1 MCGLVGFI
9 NNQNSY
15 GNPHAIISKMTER
28 LTHRGPDDGGV
39 WCNLE
44 DGIALGHRRLAILDL
59 SAHGHQ
65 PMHSHNDQ
73 YVIVYNGEI
82 YNYLELKKQ
91 LEKKNCFFSG
101 NSDTEVILTLVTE
114 YGLEATLQMI
124 SGMFAFA
131 LWDKKHKILHLARDR
146 LGEKPL
152 YYGLVNHSLVF
163 ASELKAIRA
172 YPDFQNN
179 LDRTSLAAFMQ
190 YGYVP
195 APQSIY
201 EHIYKLEPGTYLSL
215 SNAKISNLPLS
226 QSYWSAS
233 HIAQQGHNNPLQLT
247 DSEAIQETEKLL
259 SSIVKSRMIS
269 DVPIGAFLSGGIDS
283 SLITAL
289 MQKNSSQAIKTFTIG
304 FPDQDYNEAVHAH
317 AIANYL
323 KTDHTELFVDAHQAL
338 DVIPKLPIIYDE
350 PFADSSAIP
359 TFLISQLTRQHV
371 TVCLSGDGGDELF
384 GGYNRYL
391 LGKTL
396 GNTINFVPYPLRLV
410 LQKLLLAVSSP
421 SMETWLRYTKIPM
434 LSNKLHKLS
443 GVIAAK
449 STAEVYQHLISQWLN
464 PQEIVKEIS
473 SAINQ
478 PFLEALGKANVIK
491 KMMLNDTI
499 FYLPDDIMVK
509 VDRAGM
515 AVSLENRAPFLDH
528 QLYEWAWQ
536 LPHHLKIRNRTTKW
550 LLREVLARHIPR
562 SLFER
567 PKMGFSI
574 PLDAWLRE
582 PLRDWASSLLDKQTM
597 QAQGFLDYAP
607 ILKKWD
613 EHVSGKRNWQY
624 PLWTV
629 LMFQAWLA
637 HEKENIIHHQ

>member
-9 NNQNSY
+9 NNQNNY
-15 GNPHAIISKMTER
+15 GNPHAIILKMTER

-91 LEKKNCFFSG
+91 LVRNNCFFSG
-101 NSDTEVILTLVTE
+101 NSDTEVILTLVTA

-131 LWDKKHKILHLARDR
+131 LWDKKHKTLHLARDR

-172 YPDFQNN
+172 YPDFHNN

-201 EHIYKLEPGTYLSL
+201 EQIYKLEPGTYLSL
-215 SNAKISNLPLS
+215 SNANISNLPPS

-233 HIAQQGHNNPLQLT
+233 HIAQQGHNNPLELS
-247 DSEAIQETEKLL
+247 DKEAIQQTEKLL
-259 SSIVKSRMIS
+259 NSIVKSRMIS

-289 MQKNSSQAIKTFTIG
+289 MQKNSSQAIQTFTIG
-304 FPDQDYNEAVHAH
+304 FPDQAYNEAKYAQ
-317 AIANYL
+317 AIAKHL
-323 KTDHTELFVDAHQAL
+323 QTDHTELFVEAHQAL
-338 DVIPKLPIIYDE
+338 DVIPRLPHIYDE

-359 TFLISQLTRQHV
+359 TFLISQLTRQYV

-396 GNTINFVPYPLRLV
+396 GNTINFVPYALRLA
-410 LQKLLLAVSSP
+410 LQKLLFALSSP
-421 SMETWLRYTKIPM
+421 SMETWLHYTRIPM

-443 GVIAAK
+443 GVMAAK
-449 STAEVYQHLISQWLN
+449 STAEVYQYLISQWLN

-473 SAINQ
+473 CTINQ
-478 PFLEALGKANVIK
+478 PFLETLGKTNVIK
-491 KMMLNDTI
+491 KMMLNDTL

-515 AVSLENRAPFLDH
+515 AVGLENRAPFLDH
-528 QLYEWAWQ
+528 QLYEWAWR
-536 LPHHLKIRNRTTKW
+536 LPHHLKIRNGTTKW
-550 LLREVLARHIPR
+550 LLRELLAQSIPR

-567 PKMGFSI
+567 PKMGFSV
-574 PLDAWLRE
+574 PLAAWLRG

-597 QAQGFLDYAP
+597 QMQGFLDSEP

-613 EHVSGKRNWQY
+613 EHLSGKRNWQY

-629 LMFQAWLA
+629 LMFQAWLD
-637 HEKENIIHHQ
+637 HEK